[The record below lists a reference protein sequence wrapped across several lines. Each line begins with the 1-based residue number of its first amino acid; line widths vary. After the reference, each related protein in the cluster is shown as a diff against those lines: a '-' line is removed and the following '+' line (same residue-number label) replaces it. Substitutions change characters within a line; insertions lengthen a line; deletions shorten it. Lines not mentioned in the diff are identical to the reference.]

1 MWVDGCILNTAPTH
15 DSSLSAS
22 EFFFNHAGIRYFVED
37 LNKNMLEC
45 SRNQLPYPKL
55 GYFAQGPLSTR
66 RWVDL
71 LHLVDGMDLTE
82 WGYENLYWASLTK
95 NRRNT

>member
-22 EFFFNHAGIRYFVED
+22 EFFLIMPASEYFVED
-37 LNKNMLEC
+37 LNKNMLKH

-55 GYFAQGPLSTR
+55 GYFAQDLLSTR
-66 RWVDL
+66 RWADL
-71 LHLVDGMDLTE
+71 VHLVDGMDLTE
-82 WGYENLYWASLTK
+82 EWG
-95 NRRNT
+95 